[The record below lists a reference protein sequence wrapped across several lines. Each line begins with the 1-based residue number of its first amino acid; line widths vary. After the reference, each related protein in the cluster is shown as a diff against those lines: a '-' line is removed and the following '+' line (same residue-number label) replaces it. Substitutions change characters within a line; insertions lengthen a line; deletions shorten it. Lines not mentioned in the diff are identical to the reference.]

1 MHMRRLTLCGPLS
14 KFSLDLGHNN
24 GALVTVVLMEFSELL
39 EGVVA
44 GNVGVEDE
52 EGRVVL
58 AEDVLSE
65 LEGTGGAEGLGLDG
79 ECDADIVLLLILGD
93 RLF

>member
-1 MHMRRLTLCGPLS
+1 VGLVE
-14 KFSLDLGHNN
+14 LG
-24 GALVTVVLMEFSELL
+24 ELL

-58 AEDVLSE
+58 SEDVLGE
-65 LEGTGGAEGLGLDG
+65 LEGTGGA
-79 ECDADIVLLLILGD
+79 
-93 RLF
+93 